1 MMINTPA
8 KTIAIATATIVNKNE
23 INIKFLKVLEVCTLY
38 VLEAIIVII
47 EQITY
52 GKNETNK
59 ITEQPL
65 LKFLLLTK
73 IKRSSEIVIKQE
85 VINVIN
91 NDAL

>member
-1 MMINTPA
+1 MINTPA